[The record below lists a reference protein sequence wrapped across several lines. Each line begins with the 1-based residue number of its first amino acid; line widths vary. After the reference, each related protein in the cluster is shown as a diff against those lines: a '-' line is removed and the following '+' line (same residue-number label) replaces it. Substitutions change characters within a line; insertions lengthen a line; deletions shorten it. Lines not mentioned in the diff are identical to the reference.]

1 MRTTLSYNMCV
12 KSSGDADK
20 VVEAVVDDDGNAVIS
35 SRQLPNLSPG
45 AHLKVHLHI
54 EQVGHASLR
63 GLLPDLPD
71 LTWEDF
77 EAVSRATRA
86 DVEASVDHP

>member
-1 MRTTLSYNMCV
+1 M

-35 SRQLPNLSPG
+35 SRQLPKLSPG
-45 AHLKVHLHI
+45 AHLQVHLHI

-63 GLLPDLPD
+63 GLLPNLPD
-71 LTWEDF
+71 LRWEDF
-77 EAVSRATRA
+77 EAASSAARAE
-86 DVEASVDHP
+86 VEASVDRV